1 MRSGP
6 QEQAAA
12 NAVATATATAVATSA
27 LRDLRRAT
35 LGRSVRGNLR
45 WAVRAVGWGSIVY
58 LAFWTVILLLA
69 ALQSLAPLGTEA
81 AGLVRRWGAPAGT
94 ALLAL
99 VLLLSVRTRVTPLW
113 FDRRDL
119 AHLANG
125 AAPPRVVLAWPAWR
139 AAVPA
144 LAWGSVLGVTL
155 ALVLPRLLG
164 VAAPAAV
171 LVLPALTLA
180 LLVLRW
186 RAALAGGRD
195 ALGWGLAGLALAAA
209 ALAAGCAST
218 GAHGC
223 AVTASAPLA
232 AALGAIEPPTAFAVA
247 AVLALLVSA
256 LTVRTIAIASHEL
269 PPFVLRQSELLAEL
283 RAIATLRGLA
293 AISATAPD
301 PGARFA
307 AGRARAALHGRRSA
321 IGPRWRPAIPARG
334 GATAA
339 FAWLGVVRAW
349 RASPWSL
356 LVAPLVVFTVALNAA
371 PNGPFGGAA
380 LVPSLAL
387 GWLAAQLYPGR
398 AGWPGFAIDA
408 RARALATMLLVGMVV
423 VVTSL
428 GADTLRALLGW
439 PPALDNW
446 LLLPLGLAA
455 AALVDL
461 IGSRSADPRGTDVWL
476 LTSLLIAA
484 PGALLGWSGVEPGV
498 AAPLTAG
505 ALGLVAWVRVLATPS
520 LA

>member
-1 MRSGP
+1 MASAP
-6 QEQAAA
+6 Q
-12 NAVATATATAVATSA
+12 AVAGTTAASA

-58 LAFWTVILLLA
+58 LAFWAVILVLA
-69 ALQSLAPLGTEA
+69 ALESLTPLTSDVA
-81 AGLVRRWGAPAGT
+81 AVVTRWGAPAGS

-113 FDRRDL
+113 LDRRDL
-119 AHLANG
+119 AHLANS
-125 AAPPRVVLAWPAWR
+125 AAPPRAVLAWPAWR

-144 LAWGSVLGVTL
+144 LAWGSVLGATL

-164 VAAPAAV
+164 VAAAAAL
-171 LVLPALTLA
+171 LVLPALTLG

-186 RAALAGGRD
+186 RAALADGRD

-209 ALAAGCAST
+209 ALAAGCTST
-218 GAHGC
+218 GAHAC
-223 AVTASAPLA
+223 AVGASAPIA
-232 AALGAIEPPTAFAVA
+232 AALGTLDLPAAFAVA
-247 AVLALLVSA
+247 ALLALLVAA
-256 LTVRTIAIASHEL
+256 LTARTIATANHEL
-269 PPFVLRQSELLAEL
+269 PTFVLRQSELLAEL

-293 AISATAPD
+293 AISAAAPD

-321 IGPRWRPAIPARG
+321 IGPGWRPAIPARG

-356 LVAPLVVFTVALNAA
+356 LVAPLVVVAVALTAA
-371 PNGPFGGAA
+371 ASGPFGGAA

-387 GWLAAQLYPGR
+387 GWVAAQLYPGR

-408 RARALATMLLVGMVV
+408 RARTLAAMLLVGTVV
-423 VVTSL
+423 VFASL
-428 GADTLRALLGW
+428 VADTLRALLGW
-439 PPALDNW
+439 PPAVDGW

-455 AALVDL
+455 SALVDL

-484 PGALLGWSGVEPGV
+484 PGAVLGWSGVEPGV
-498 AAPLTAG
+498 AGPLAAG
-505 ALGLVAWVRVLATPS
+505 ALGLVAWLRVLATPS